1 MHNNSFLKPVANS
14 CYYFEI
20 YLYFICMGGVYFYIH
35 MLVHHVCIVP
45 REDRRGIIGGFFL
58 SAIWVLGAKP
68 RSIGRVASALN
79 L

>member
-14 CYYFEI
+14 CSYFEI

-45 REDRRGIIGGFFL
+45 REDRRGIIGGFFF
-58 SAIWVLGAKP
+58 ICHMGAGSQTQVHWKSSQ
-68 RSIGRVASALN
+68 RS
-79 L
+79 